1 MHEMCQVIWLELC
14 SMIWHIYHFLKYRF
28 GRFRLL
34 SMLSRSYIFVS
45 KITVILMPFLF
56 RVVSYHFRFGWKM
69 WKWKWRNI
77 LPMKPMVFIPISS
90 RRQEH
95 LSYLKINQ
103 KLTLLK
109 NSRKS
114 ARRLGLT
121 LSINTFV
128 AQPTAQD
135 EANRFGALLT
145 PCLLFTTWQP
155 VHAHL
160 RVKISAGVLWTIVTD
175 ELLQKKFNR
184 GG

>member
-1 MHEMCQVIWLELC
+1 MKCIKSYGKSCALWFDIFIAFQNIASLGFRNYCDADAVFVFDNID
-14 SMIWHIYHFLKYRF
+14 
-28 GRFRLL
+28 RFR
-34 SMLSRSYIFVS
+34 
-45 KITVILMPFLF
+45 F
-56 RVVSYHFRFGWKM
+56 RWKM
-69 WKWKWRNI
+69 WKWKWRNL

-114 ARRLGLT
+114 ARRLGST

-175 ELLQKKFNR
+175 ELLQKNLTEAGKYD
-184 GG
+184 